1 MRVRFESAPRP
12 RVIHWRTPGGLNKDQ
27 GGTEP
32 MESYSENMG
41 RVSCPS
47 CGEGNEKGS
56 RFCIHCGKSFPGDKK
71 FRLATGYILA
81 GIGLILAGAVTFFW
95 IHNLESK
102 EVGRVNR
109 ERISREEF
117 SKRMDRAKNFYEYR
131 YGPDAFQGEAGR
143 ENLNRLKT
151 DLIDELVDERILLQ
165 EAKAAGYTAAP
176 EEEIEKQLEAIKK
189 KNSLTDAD
197 LTKIFGGS
205 IDDLRAELRTGWVVS
220 QFVEKVVLKGNQT
233 NGNQV
238 FSQWLTQVKAKS
250 KIETYEKLEPVS
262 TAKAS
267 CCGSSGSGCGGSG
280 RAQALDPKIEQEAKA
295 KGLEYYEKKTQ
306 KKGASAKVTDF
317 GCHIQVDIIEGG
329 KVVVSLTYRQGEV
342 QEI

>member
-1 MRVRFESAPRP
+1 MVIQGPQATSISA
-12 RVIHWRTPGGLNKDQ
+12 K
-27 GGTEP
+27 EEK
-32 MESYSENMG
+32 MEGYSETDRG
-41 RVSCPS
+41 SCPF

-56 RFCIHCGKSFPGDKK
+56 RFCIHCGRSFPGNKK
-71 FRLATGYILA
+71 IRSASWYILV
-81 GIGLILAGAVTFFW
+81 GIGLVLAGTVTFFW

-102 EVGRVNR
+102 EVGKVNG

-117 SKRMDRAKNFYEYR
+117 SKRIDRAKQFYAYR
-131 YGPDAFQGEAGR
+131 YGQDIFQGEAGR
-143 ENLNRLKT
+143 GNLNRLKT
-151 DLIDELVDERILLQ
+151 ETLDEMVNEKILLQ
-165 EAKAAGYTAAP
+165 EAKAAGYGAAP

-189 KNSLTDAD
+189 KNGLSDAD
-197 LTKIFGGS
+197 LAKIFGGS
-205 IDDLRAELRTGWVVS
+205 IEDFKADLRKGWVIS
-220 QFVEKVVLKGNQT
+220 QFVEKVVLKGDQA
-233 NGNQV
+233 NGNQL
-238 FSQWLTQVKAKS
+238 FSQWFTQAKAKS

-267 CCGSSGSGCGGSG
+267 CCGSGDGGCGGSG
-280 RAQALDPKIEQEAKA
+280 RAQSLDPKTEQEARA
-295 KGLEYYEKKTQ
+295 KGLEYYEKNTQ

>member
-1 MRVRFESAPRP
+1 
-12 RVIHWRTPGGLNKDQ
+12 
-27 GGTEP
+27 
-32 MESYSENMG
+32 MENYPENVD
-41 RVSCPS
+41 RASCPF

-56 RFCIHCGKSFPGDKK
+56 MFCIHCGKSFPGNKK
-71 FRLATGYILA
+71 FRSASRYILA
-81 GIGLILAGAVTFFW
+81 GIGLILVGVITFFW
-95 IHNLESK
+95 IHNLESR
-102 EVGRVNR
+102 EVGKVNG

-117 SKRMDRAKNFYEYR
+117 SRRIDRAKQFYEYR
-131 YGPDAFQGEAGR
+131 YGQDIFQGEAGR
-143 ENLNRLKT
+143 GNLNRLKT
-151 DLIDELVDERILLQ
+151 ETLDEMVNEKILLQ

-189 KNSLTDAD
+189 KNSLSDAD
-197 LTKIFGGS
+197 LAKIFGGS
-205 IDDLRAELRTGWVVS
+205 IEDFKADLRKGWVIS
-220 QFVEKVVLKGNQT
+220 QFVEKVVLKGDQA
-233 NGNQV
+233 NGNQL
-238 FSQWLTQVKAKS
+238 FSQWLTQAKAKS

-267 CCGSSGSGCGGSG
+267 CCGSGGGGCGGSG
-280 RAQALDPKIEQEAKA
+280 RAQSLDPKIEQEARA

-317 GCHIQVDIIEGG
+317 GCHIQVDIIEDG